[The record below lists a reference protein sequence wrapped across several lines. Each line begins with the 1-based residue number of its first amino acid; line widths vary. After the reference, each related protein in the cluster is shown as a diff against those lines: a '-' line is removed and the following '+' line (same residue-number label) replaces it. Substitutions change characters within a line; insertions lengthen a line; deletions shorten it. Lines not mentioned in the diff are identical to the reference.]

1 MLAAPMGFRILVAGL
16 LIAPLGFFLGMP
28 FPLGILA
35 IRNRP
40 AGAVAWAWGLNG
52 LFTVI
57 GGLASVLLALS
68 LGFRATLLIALLVY
82 GVAFLVFRQLRAGL
96 SEAPG

>member
-1 MLAAPMGFRILVAGL
+1 
-16 LIAPLGFFLGMP
+16 
-28 FPLGILA
+28 
-35 IRNRP
+35 
-40 AGAVAWAWGLNG
+40 LNG

-68 LGFRATLLIALLVY
+68 LGFRATLLIALSVY